1 MSEKQRQRHQIGVCV
16 CVCVCVRACS
26 VMSDSLQPHACP
38 WDFPDKN
45 TGVGY
50 YSLLH
55 QIRVITEKSRVL
67 QPKKKKGRGAKEEH
81 IESQSV

>member
-16 CVCVCVRACS
+16 CVCVCACS
-26 VMSDSLQPHACP
+26 VMSDSLQPHVCP
-38 WDFPDKN
+38 GDFPDKN

-50 YSLLH
+50 HFLLH
-55 QIRVITEKSRVL
+55 QIWIITEKSRVL
-67 QPKKKKGRGAKEEH
+67 EFKKKKGRGAKEEH